1 MVATSRAERLPRG
14 RDARRMRPVGR
25 IHPFLF
31 VAPSVLMLLLLLALP
46 ITQAFL
52 RTFQPDSGWGVDN
65 YVRAFRDDQ
74 LARVAM
80 RHTFTFAFFS
90 VIGQYLLGFGVAL
103 LLSGKLPLRPAFRVL
118 FLLPWMFPAVVP
130 GITWRWI
137 FDGLF
142 GVFNEI
148 LYRVGFYAETDVP
161 IAWLGQTSTALAA
174 TIVANIWRGFPFMM
188 VLLLAGL
195 QSINQEMYEAAAV
208 DGANAWRRFFDI
220 TLPSMKGISFVA
232 ILLAWIGSFMNFAIV
247 QVMTAG
253 GPANSS
259 EVFATLIYKNAFLYA
274 DASYAATLGVILL
287 ALLMIPGGLYVR
299 ATMRS
304 GRR

>member
-1 MVATSRAERLPRG
+1 MVATSRAERMPR
-14 RDARRMRPVGR
+14 RSAASKMRPVGR

-31 VAPSVLMLLLLLALP
+31 VAPSVVMLLVLLALP

-52 RTFQPDSGWGVDN
+52 RTFQSDAGVGLDN
-65 YVRAFRDDQ
+65 YIRAVRDDG
-74 LARVAM
+74 LARLAM

-90 VIGQYLLGFGVAL
+90 VIGQYILGFAVAL
-103 LLSGKLPLRPAFRVL
+103 LLSGHLPLRPAFRVL

-195 QSINQEMYEAAAV
+195 QSINHEMYEAASV
-208 DGANAWRRFFDI
+208 DGANAFRRFIDI

-274 DASYAATLGVILL
+274 DANYAATLGIILL

-299 ATMRS
+299 ATMRNT
-304 GRR
+304 RR

>member
-1 MVATSRAERLPRG
+1 MLASSRAERLPRQVG
-14 RDARRMRPVGR
+14 ASRSRPVAR

-31 VAPSVLMLLLLLALP
+31 IAPSVLMLVVLLALP
-46 ITQAFL
+46 ITQALL
-52 RTFQPDSGWGVDN
+52 RTFQTDAGWGVEN
-65 YVRAFRDDQ
+65 YVRAVRDDH
-74 LARVAM
+74 LARLAL

-90 VIGQYLLGFGVAL
+90 VIGQYIIGFAVAL
-103 LLSGKLPLRPAFRVL
+103 LLSGRLPLRPAFRVL

-195 QSINQEMYEAAAV
+195 QSINHEMYEAASV
-208 DGANAWRRFFDI
+208 DGANAFRRFRDI

-253 GPANSS
+253 GPANAS

-274 DASYAATLGVILL
+274 DASYAATLGIILL
-287 ALLMIPGGLYVR
+287 ALLMVPGGLYVR
-299 ATMRS
+299 STMRS
-304 GRR
+304 GRG

>member
-1 MVATSRAERLPRG
+1 MLASSRAERLPRQVG
-14 RDARRMRPVGR
+14 ASRSRPVAR

-31 VAPSVLMLLLLLALP
+31 IAPSVLMLVVLLALP
-46 ITQAFL
+46 ITQALL
-52 RTFQPDSGWGVDN
+52 RTFQTDAGWGVEN
-65 YVRAFRDDQ
+65 YVRVVRDDH
-74 LARVAM
+74 LARLAL

-90 VIGQYLLGFGVAL
+90 VIGQYIIGFAVAL
-103 LLSGKLPLRPAFRVL
+103 LLSGRLPLRPAFRVL

-174 TIVANIWRGFPFMM
+174 TIVANIWRGFPFLM

-195 QSINQEMYEAAAV
+195 QSINHEMYEAASV
-208 DGANAWRRFFDI
+208 DGANAFRRFRDI
-220 TLPSMKGISFVA
+220 TLPSMKGISLVA

-274 DASYAATLGVILL
+274 DASYAATLGIILL
-287 ALLMIPGGLYVR
+287 ALLMVPGGLYVR

-304 GRR
+304 GRG

>member
-1 MVATSRAERLPRG
+1 MLASSRAERLPRQVG
-14 RDARRMRPVGR
+14 ASRSRPVAR

-31 VAPSVLMLLLLLALP
+31 VAPSVLMLVVLLALP
-46 ITQAFL
+46 ITQALL
-52 RTFQPDSGWGVDN
+52 RTFQTDAGWGVEN
-65 YVRAFRDDQ
+65 YVRVVRDDH
-74 LARVAM
+74 LARLAL

-90 VIGQYLLGFGVAL
+90 VIGQYIIGFAVAL
-103 LLSGKLPLRPAFRVL
+103 LLSGRLPLRPAFRVL

-174 TIVANIWRGFPFMM
+174 TIVANIWRGFPFLM

-195 QSINQEMYEAAAV
+195 QSINHEMYEAASV
-208 DGANAWRRFFDI
+208 DGANAFRRFRDI
-220 TLPSMKGISFVA
+220 TLPSMKGISLVA

-274 DASYAATLGVILL
+274 DASYAATLGIILL
-287 ALLMIPGGLYVR
+287 ALLMVPGGLYVR

-304 GRR
+304 GRG